1 MTGRTRRQFLA
12 ATGVTI
18 AAALATN
25 PVRAKLAGQ
34 AATTGPL
41 SKLAVT
47 PGFITTRP
55 LSKLGVA
62 PGYIVSG
69 RGEHSSN
76 PYFLPQ
82 GKSSHKH
89 MPRPE
94 PVHGKGVMEEDEQ

>member
-1 MTGRTRRQFLA
+1 MTERTRRQFLA
-12 ATGVTI
+12 STGITL

-25 PVRAKLAGQ
+25 PARAQLVNQ
-34 AATTGPL
+34 A
-41 SKLAVT
+41 V
-47 PGFITTRP
+47 TTRP

-82 GKSSHKH
+82 GKPSTKH
-89 MPRPE
+89 MPRPQAA
-94 PVHGKGVMEEDEQ
+94 HGKGVMEEDAR

>member
-12 ATGVTI
+12 ATGVTL

-25 PVRAKLAGQ
+25 PARAQLAGH
-34 AATTGPL
+34 
-41 SKLAVT
+41 
-47 PGFITTRP
+47 TTRLP
-55 LSKLGVA
+55 SKVGVA

-82 GKSSHKH
+82 GKRSNKH
-89 MPRPE
+89 MSRP
-94 PVHGKGVMEEDEQ
+94 PAVHGKGIMEEDTP